1 MAETCVRCGER
12 PTVPGKFA
20 RRCSDCLDSI
30 LGTTP
35 DDLNAAQ
42 VTLSGVQMVV
52 QADVVE
58 QPNLKTGTTDAH
70 LEVVCA
76 PEHDTVPPR
85 VLRILA
91 ECGLGIR
98 DVTPQGDPAHL
109 FVTAR

>member
-1 MAETCVRCGER
+1 MTETCVRCGER
-12 PTVPGKFA
+12 PTVPGKLA
-20 RRCSDCLDSI
+20 RRCSDCLDTI

-35 DDLNAAQ
+35 DDLNSAQ
-42 VTLSGVQMVV
+42 VTLSGVHMVKYA
-52 QADVVE
+52 QVVE
-58 QPNLKTGTTDAH
+58 PVHHTHGDDPI

-91 ECGLGIR
+91 ECGLGIA
-98 DVTPQGDPAHL
+98 DVTPQGSPSHL

>member
-1 MAETCVRCGER
+1 MAETCVRCGDR
-12 PTVPGKFA
+12 PTVPGKLA
-20 RRCSDCLDSI
+20 RRCSDCLNAI

-35 DDLNAAQ
+35 DDLNSAQ

-52 QADVVE
+52 SAEVVD
-58 QPNLKTGTTDAH
+58 PVPFTDSDESM
-70 LEVVCA
+70 LEVICA

-91 ECGLGIR
+91 ECGLGIA
-98 DVTPQGDPAHL
+98 DVTPQGSPSHL

>member
-1 MAETCVRCGER
+1 MTETCVRCGER
-12 PTVPGKFA
+12 PTVPGKLA
-20 RRCSDCLDSI
+20 RRCSDCLDAI

-35 DDLNAAQ
+35 DDLNSAQ

-52 QADVVE
+52 HAEVVD
-58 QPNLKTGTTDAH
+58 PVHHAAGDAPI

-91 ECGLGIR
+91 ECGLGVR